1 MIEYLQNY
9 ISEIFAGF
17 AVILA
22 AMANIRSV
30 KSEQKVK
37 IFEKAARRME
47 ILVELER
54 KNAIVGKLALVTAQK
69 ILLIQNNHD
78 LVPSSDNE
86 IERLKTNLEVL
97 SEFKE
102 KEDQDRAIFEE
113 SDGGTNIELHM
124 QALTD
129 IQRLRVRL
137 EADFEKESSVY
148 SQLLE
153 NVGRKS
159 A

>member
-1 MIEYLQNY
+1 MIEYLQTY
-9 ISEIFAGF
+9 IGEIFAGF

-22 AMANIRSV
+22 AIANIRSV
-30 KSEQKVK
+30 RSEKKNK
-37 IFEKAARRME
+37 IFERAARRME

-69 ILLIQNNHD
+69 ILLIQKHHD
-78 LVPSSDNE
+78 LVPSPDNE
-86 IERLKTNLEVL
+86 IDRLKKNLEVL
-97 SEFKE
+97 SNFKE
-102 KEDQDRAIFEE
+102 KKDHDRAIFEA

-153 NVGRKS
+153 NAGRKS